1 MAEDLRYN
9 PERLRAG
16 VRANYRALAVDPR
29 TIDQFDTGRHLAA
42 KLGYHAANVDALPDR
57 AVESFAG
64 VANPFSLR
72 TLPIGER
79 IVDVGSGAGLDS
91 FVAAIQAGP
100 AGHVIG
106 VDMTP
111 EMFARPGPRQRSS
124 VTATSSSARDWQSR
138 FQSKTD
144 GRTRSSPTASSTCAR
159 TSGRCS
165 ARSAGS
171 CGQAGPAVRR
181 YRQRPARL
189 TGGVARYRPVVRPP
203 D

>member
-100 AGHVIG
+100 AGHVK
-106 VDMTP
+106 
-111 EMFARPGPRQRSS
+111 RSS